1 MSPSPDVLPVAIL
14 LVAQSSAVAEA
25 ACGFIRSHAGAEVA
39 LSPLGLGLLAAP
51 GNGADPRA
59 LDVSPFDAVV
69 SGRQAGS
76 ELVVISDVAETMT
89 ALREC
94 LVGLSPE
101 LRAAIFL
108 VDGPFL
114 EGGLAAALAAKAG
127 KSAADIAAAAVNALG
142 EASPAAVRVKDT
154 VVATFTNETIIADP
168 LGLHPGPAAQIALVS
183 AAFDAEILIFDTT
196 AGRGPASA
204 RSLIALGELQ
214 ARSGHRL
221 RIDARGPDA
230 ERAVAS
236 LVNLIDN
243 INTGSPSPPSALPR
257 PSNARA
263 HAMSAGIAYGPVIVL
278 SRVLPPVPL
287 DKAQDAEVEVERLLE
302 AVSSARQDLATR
314 ASHHDIADSLALQ
327 DVFLQDPAL
336 VDQAMLLIRSEGR
349 NAADAFARMGAAA
362 IAVYSRFEEVGLR
375 AHAAD
380 LGEAVDMVL
389 IQLLAGASIDI
400 PDGEPAILIASDMP
414 PSLAQKLDP
423 SRIAGVIDRRGATT
437 SHTAVLL
444 KSAGIPAVCGA
455 EGVIPSQL
463 PSSAIFDGATGELVF
478 DPDPTTLH
486 RLQSRRMPES
496 EAQPTQ
502 ATNGYAESSDGVL
515 AELFANVANLKD
527 AQAAFAAGALGIG
540 LLRTEMAFLE
550 RSDAPSEAEQIAAL
564 RPIFDIF
571 AGRTVI
577 ARTFDAAPD
586 KPLPFLAKA
595 IVAGEHPAIFERQI
609 AALLQSAIGA
619 DLRLLLPKVS
629 EVTDV
634 IAARAAL
641 VRVHERLEA
650 DHIPH
655 LWPVALGIMVE
666 VPATALMAKAF
677 AAHAD
682 FFSLGTN
689 DLAQFTDGHARHH
702 RRDLMPSPALLR
714 LIQLLV
720 EAAAVSQRPLSV
732 CGELAGDPQSAL
744 LLFGL
749 GVRSLSMRP
758 AAFGDVM
765 EALKAY
771 SSAEIQLMAEDALAL
786 ASSEAV
792 ASAVERFVTRY

>member
-1 MSPSPDVLPVAIL
+1 MSPSPDALPVAIL

-25 ACGFIRSHAGAEVA
+25 ACGFIRSHVGAEVA
-39 LSPLGLGLLAAP
+39 LSPLGLGAP
-51 GNGADPRA
+51 GASGNGDDPRV
-59 LDVSPFDAVV
+59 LDTSPFDAVV
-69 SGRQAGS
+69 SLRQAGS
-76 ELVVISDVAETMT
+76 DLVVISDVAETMA
-89 ALREC
+89 ALRER
-94 LVGLSPE
+94 LAGLSPE
-101 LRAAIFL
+101 IRATIFL

-114 EGGLAAALAAKAG
+114 EGGLAAARAARDG
-127 KSAADIAAAAVNALG
+127 KSAVDITAAAVHALG
-142 EASPAAVRVKDT
+142 GPPPAGVTVADAVA
-154 VVATFTNETIIADP
+154 ATFTSETIIADP

-183 AAFDAEILIFDTT
+183 AAFDAEILIFDAT

-221 RIDARGPDA
+221 RLDARGPDA
-230 ERAVAS
+230 ERAVVS
-236 LVNLIDN
+236 LVNLITN
-243 INTGSPSPPSALPR
+243 MNSGSPSPPCALPR
-257 PSNARA
+257 ASNARA
-263 HAMSAGIAYGPVIVL
+263 HPMSAGIAYGPVIAL
-278 SRVLPPVPL
+278 SRVVPPVPL
-287 DKAQDAEVEVERLLE
+287 DKAQDAGAEVERLLE
-302 AVSSARQDLATR
+302 AVSSVRQDLATR
-314 ASHHDIADSLALQ
+314 ASNHDFADSLALQ

-389 IQLLAGASIDI
+389 IQLLAGATIDI
-400 PDGEPAILIASDMP
+400 PAGEPAILIASDMP

-455 EGVIPSQL
+455 EGVIPEQL
-463 PSSAIFDGATGELVF
+463 PSSAIFDGATGELIF
-478 DPDPTTLH
+478 DPDPATLH

-496 EAQPTQ
+496 AAQP
-502 ATNGYAESSDGVL
+502 APSANGYAESSDGVL

-550 RSDAPSEAEQIAAL
+550 RSDAPGEAEQIAAL

-586 KPLPFLAKA
+586 KPLPFLSRATN
-595 IVAGEHPAIFERQI
+595 AGERIAVFEGQI
-609 AALLQSAIGA
+609 SALLQAATGV
-619 DLRLLLPKVS
+619 DLRLLLPKIS
-629 EVTDV
+629 EIADV

-641 VRVHERLEA
+641 ERVHERLAA

-666 VPATALMAKAF
+666 VPATALMARAF

-702 RRDLMPSPALLR
+702 RHDFMPSPALLR

-720 EAAAVSQRPLSV
+720 EAAAASQRPLSV

-758 AAFGDVM
+758 AAFADVM
-765 EALKAY
+765 ETLKAY
-771 SSAEIQLMAEDALAL
+771 PSAEIRLMAEDALSL
-786 ASSEAV
+786 ASSAEV
-792 ASAVERFVTRY
+792 AAAVERFVTRF